1 MGRVWKVLLVAAVL
15 VAGNLVFSSASAGGA
30 GDRDRGDRDRGTT
43 IWLKAKNVELSEI
56 DIDDSGGP
64 SLGDQTVFSDD
75 LYLRKQ
81 KVGTLDGFC
90 TLQRLADPS
99 TVQCLVT
106 ATVDGAGQIAHQG
119 SVRLGPDGWLPAR
132 FVLPIT
138 GGSGDFVGAGG
149 QTKLIPRSETVVSLK
164 VMLED

>member
-15 VAGNLVFSSASAGGA
+15 VAGNLVFSSASAGGG

-43 IWLKAKNVELSEI
+43 IWLKAKSVELAEI
-56 DIDDSGGP
+56 DTDGSGGP

-119 SVRLGPDGWLPAR
+119 SVRLGPDGLPPR

-138 GGSGDFVGAGG
+138 GGSGDFVGAEG
-149 QTKLIPRSETVVSLK
+149 QTKLIPRSETVVLLK
-164 VMLED
+164 VMLTD